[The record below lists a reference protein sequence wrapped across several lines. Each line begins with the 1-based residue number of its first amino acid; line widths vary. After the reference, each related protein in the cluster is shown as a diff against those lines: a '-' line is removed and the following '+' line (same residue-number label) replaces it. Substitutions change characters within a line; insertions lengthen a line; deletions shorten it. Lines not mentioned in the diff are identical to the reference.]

1 MYDVVIIGAGPAGM
15 AAGIY
20 AGRAKLDTVMIEKE
34 FPGGQVTKTN
44 EVANYPGIA
53 DIFGGELA
61 IRMQEH
67 AKQYDIDP
75 VIDEVIDV
83 DFSSSIKKVITNEK
97 TYEAKSVVIATG
109 AKWRKLG
116 IPGEKEFSGKGVS
129 YCATCDG
136 AFFGGKTTVV
146 VGGGNTG
153 VESAILLSRICEKVF
168 LIETL
173 EILRA
178 EKILLDKL
186 YSLPNVEILYS
197 KRPVEIK
204 GETSV
209 TTLIYEDN
217 NTKERSS
224 LAVDGIFVSI
234 GMTPNTEFLQG
245 KVDMDGWGYILA
257 DDNCKTNIEGVY
269 AAGDVREKRLRQIIT
284 ASADGAI
291 CISNIEAYLLENF

>member
-153 VESAILLSRICEKVF
+153 VESVILLSRICEKVF

-224 LAVDGIFVSI
+224 LAVDGIFISI

>member
-168 LIETL
+168 LVETL